1 MKLCRKCNSS
11 NQDFDTFCCNCGSHL
26 DSLNESSTYDIDTG
40 MDFSS
45 PNLNGTNQLMT
56 VKTNGMAIASMV
68 LGIVSIPLSCCCY
81 TGVIPGILAIIFG
94 IISTKDIKKSLGN
107 QKGEGM
113 ALAGLILGAVGL
125 LLVIA
130 SVIYAITIGG
140 VTSNQ
145 FWKEF
150 NNLMDDIPNNNMIG
164 E

>member
-11 NQDFDTFCCNCGSHL
+11 NQDFDTFCNNCGSPL
-26 DSLNESSTYDIDTG
+26 DSLNESDTYDIDAG
-40 MDFSS
+40 VGFDS
-45 PNLNGTNQLMT
+45 PNLNGMNPLMT

-81 TGVIPGILAIIFG
+81 IGVIPGILAIVFG
-94 IISTKDIKKSLGN
+94 VLSRKEIQKSLGN
-107 QKGEGM
+107 QKGDGM

-125 LLVIA
+125 LLVIG
-130 SVIYAITIGG
+130 SIIYAFSLGG
-140 VTSNQ
+140 ITSNQ

-150 NNLMDDIPNNNMIG
+150 NNMMDMPNNNLIG